1 MDWGQGSFLLMLLM
15 LLPVCSSVLTLSTVV
30 LSLWLLGDLI

>member
-1 MDWGQGSFLLMLLM
+1 MHWGQGSFLLVLLYSC
-15 LLPVCSSVLTLSTVV
+15 VCSSVLTLITVV